1 DVLWIGARTTV
12 NPFSVQEIADALQ
25 GVNIPVL
32 IKNPLNPDLELWIGA
47 FERVYNAGITQLAA
61 IHRGFS
67 IPNSAPYRNKP
78 RWELPLELKSRLPNL
93 EIINDP
99 SHICGKRELLL
110 GVAQKAMDLNFDG
123 LMIESHC
130 TPDLAWSDA
139 AQQVTGAGL
148 QALIAQL
155 VIRKSSTNDPFVNN
169 QLDQLRDSIDALDA
183 EIINLLAKRMD
194 ISREI
199 GEYKLAHHITIFQY
213 ERWRNILQTRT
224 DWANKAG
231 MGNEFARRFL
241 NALHLESIRQQTEVM
256 NRK

>member
-1 DVLWIGARTTV
+1 VEEALNAGIDVLWIGARTTV

-213 ERWRNILQTRT
+213 ERWRNILQTRH
-224 DWANKAG
+224 G
-231 MGNEFARRFL
+231 
-241 NALHLESIRQQTEVM
+241 Q
-256 NRK
+256 